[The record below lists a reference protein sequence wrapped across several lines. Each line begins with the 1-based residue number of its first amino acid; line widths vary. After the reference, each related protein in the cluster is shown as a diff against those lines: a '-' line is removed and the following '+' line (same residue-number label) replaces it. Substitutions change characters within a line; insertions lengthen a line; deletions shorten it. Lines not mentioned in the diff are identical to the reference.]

1 MRGRRQTL
9 ARQTAP
15 TPLYHLTASALE
27 GLTGPVVSRRLGPR
41 RPCLDAIGV
50 ELSVVTMASVL
61 AATSQSTATLIAAV
75 IAALASVATL
85 GAQLARWWHGRKR
98 RNRLTQLLKEGDAI
112 RSLEWLG
119 RRVGM
124 SEMEVAAM
132 LPDIKAHGVKMGDN
146 KEGAAPDSRHQGR

>member
-1 MRGRRQTL
+1 MG
-9 ARQTAP
+9 
-15 TPLYHLTASALE
+15 
-27 GLTGPVVSRRLGPR
+27 
-41 RPCLDAIGV
+41 LDAIGV
-50 ELSVVTMASVL
+50 GLSVVTMGSVL

-98 RNRLTQLLKEGDAI
+98 RKRLTQLLKDGDAI

-124 SEMEVAAM
+124 TEMEVAAM
-132 LPDIKAHGVKMGDN
+132 LPDIKAHGVKMGDH
-146 KEGAAPDSRHQGR
+146 KEGAALDSRHQGR

>member
-98 RNRLTQLLKEGDAI
+98 RNRLTQLLKEGDPFDRLSGLADA
-112 RSLEWLG
+112 SG
-119 RRVGM
+119 
-124 SEMEVAAM
+124 
-132 LPDIKAHGVKMGDN
+132 
-146 KEGAAPDSRHQGR
+146 